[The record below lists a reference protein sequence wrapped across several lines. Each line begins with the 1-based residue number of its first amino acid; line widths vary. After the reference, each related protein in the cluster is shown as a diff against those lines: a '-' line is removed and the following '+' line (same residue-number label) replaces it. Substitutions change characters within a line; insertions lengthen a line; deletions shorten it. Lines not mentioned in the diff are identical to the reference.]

1 MTKKIVVL
9 SGVNLMDGG
18 PLSVYRDALDGLAS
32 SPYASQYDIK
42 ALVHKRELFSEY
54 CDIFDVIEFPDS
66 KSSWLKRFRDE
77 DVFWWISMHDIS
89 PRVHAENQA
98 VYCHNSTPFL
108 KMDLREARFGRK
120 EYLFSKFYKYLYAL
134 NIHSNRY
141 VVVQQEWLRK
151 EFCRMYNLDNVL
163 VASPSSTQLEVALQE
178 CETKNGSI
186 FRLCYPA
193 LPRVYKNFEIV
204 GDACTIL
211 EEQGVEG
218 FEIALTLDGTES
230 DYSQHIIDKYGHLKS
245 INFLGLLERDEVY
258 DLYSR
263 SDCLLF
269 PSKLES
275 WGLPIS
281 EFSQTG
287 KPMLLADLPYAHE
300 TAAECDKCAFFDP
313 NSAEELASLIQSLIA
328 GRKIQWRQVEPVSS
342 EGMRVESWTQLFDLL
357 LGCAE

>member
-66 KSSWLKRFRDE
+66 KSSWLKRLKLEYIGFNRMFRDE

-218 FEIALTLDGTES
+218 FEIALTLE
-230 DYSQHIIDKYGHLKS
+230 
-245 INFLGLLERDEVY
+245 INTVTSKALIF
-258 DLYSR
+258 
-263 SDCLLF
+263 SDCLNAMRYMICTQEVIVCCF
-269 PSKLES
+269 R
-275 WGLPIS
+275 
-281 EFSQTG
+281 
-287 KPMLLADLPYAHE
+287 
-300 TAAECDKCAFFDP
+300 
-313 NSAEELASLIQSLIA
+313 QSLRAGGCLYQNFPKPGNLCCSPICPMRTRRRLNATSVLSSIRIA
-328 GRKIQWRQVEPVSS
+328 PRSS
-342 EGMRVESWTQLFDLL
+342 PRLSRV
-357 LGCAE
+357 